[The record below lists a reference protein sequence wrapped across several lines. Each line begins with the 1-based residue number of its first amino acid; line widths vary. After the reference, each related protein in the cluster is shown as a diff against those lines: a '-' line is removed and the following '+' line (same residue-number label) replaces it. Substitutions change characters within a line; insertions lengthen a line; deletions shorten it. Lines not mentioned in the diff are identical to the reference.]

1 MHMMAEPTFVRAP
14 ANATEK
20 FQTTMCN
27 LGLATPSM
35 RFASATM
42 ATATG
47 LIVLKP
53 DYCYNEDGEMRK
65 FKLFNPKD
73 PNATHY
79 HFFLV
84 PLLTGLA
91 FAHLV

>member
-1 MHMMAEPTFVRAP
+1 MMADPTFVRAP
-14 ANATEK
+14 QNATEK
-20 FQTTMCN
+20 FQVTMCS
-27 LGLATPSM
+27 LGLSTPSM
-35 RFASATM
+35 RFITATM

-65 FKLFNPKD
+65 FKLFHPKD

-84 PLLTGLA
+84 PLVTGLA